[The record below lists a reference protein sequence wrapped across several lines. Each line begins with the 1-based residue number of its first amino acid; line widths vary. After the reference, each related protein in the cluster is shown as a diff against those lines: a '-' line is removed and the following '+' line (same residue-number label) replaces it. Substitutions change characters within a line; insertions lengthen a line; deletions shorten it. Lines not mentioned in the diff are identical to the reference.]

1 MILRYPEYYERF
13 SCIAGRCEDTCCAG
27 WEIDID
33 DDSYQAYMQVAGEF
47 GDRLR
52 ASIKEYSL
60 ENGDAYERHGF
71 KLSEGKRCSFLREDG
86 LCDLIL
92 ALGEDALCDVCADTP
107 RNFLEYGGARE
118 ISISPSCAEAGR
130 LIFGGSEPV
139 RFLEKETEG
148 EIALKESEEE
158 LKLAALVRMVR
169 DKAIAILQ
177 ERKWDVEHRLVMF
190 LCYAKTVQE
199 YFNCSYAE
207 DSIDG
212 YFPEKA
218 IEELYQGEEL
228 RKFCLECERRRGTKE
243 EAYFYFRRRLEMYG
257 GMAGINEEWQEYMNR
272 MHALFADTQE
282 GRACY
287 GEASKA
293 LYKYMKEA
301 GREYEYEQFLV
312 YNAFLFLARCVDDL
326 NFWGKAQYVAGSFLL
341 LRDMDVTLFAKRQG
355 KYLPEDRIDVARI
368 YAKEVE
374 HSQENLA
381 YLEEEFLF
389 EEMYDLEE
397 LCCQVLL

>member
-13 SCIAGRCEDTCCAG
+13 SCIADRCEDTCCAG

-33 DDSYQAYMQVAGEF
+33 DDSYQAYMQVTGEF

-52 ASIKEYSL
+52 ASIKEYSS
-60 ENGDAYERHGF
+60 ENGDAYECHGF
-71 KLSEGKRCSFLREDG
+71 RLKEGKRCSFLREDG
-86 LCDLIL
+86 LCDMIL

-130 LIFGGSEPV
+130 LIFGNSEPV
-139 RFLEKETEG
+139 RFLERETE
-148 EIALKESEEE
+148 EEFPLEESEGERR
-158 LKLAALVRMVR
+158 LAALVRAVR
-169 DKAIAILQ
+169 DKGIAILQ

-190 LCYAKTVQE
+190 LRYAKTVQE
-199 YFNCSYAE
+199 YFNRSFAE

-212 YFPEKA
+212 CFY
-218 IEELYQGEEL
+218 EEEVLYHKEEL
-228 RKFCLECERRRGTKE
+228 RKFCLECEKERGTEE
-243 EAYFYFRRRLEMYG
+243 EAYFYFRKRLELYG
-257 GMAGINEEWQEYMNR
+257 GMVSINEEWQEYINR
-272 MHALFADTQE
+272 MDALFADSQE
-282 GRACY
+282 GRERYKA
-287 GEASKA
+287 ASKEFYRY
-293 LYKYMKEA
+293 LKEA
-301 GREYEYEQFLV
+301 GRDYEYEQFMV

-341 LRDMDVTLFAKRQG
+341 LRDMDVTLFAERHG
-355 KYLPEDRIDVARI
+355 KYLPEDRIDIARV

-374 HSQENLA
+374 HSQDNLA

-397 LCCQVLL
+397 LCRQVLG